1 MTSQGKV
8 IYLPSIYD
16 PKKVREGILEILSL
30 VKTQEL
36 GNSDEPT
43 ILVGKEKKVIPKDAL
58 DQWFLDQAN
67 VVCKVN

>member
-16 PKKVREGILEILSL
+16 PEKVREGILEILSL

-67 VVCKVN
+67 VCKAN

>member
-1 MTSQGKV
+1 MSQGKV

-36 GNSDEPT
+36 GNSDERSDK
-43 ILVGKEKKVIPKDAL
+43 KE
-58 DQWFLDQAN
+58 
-67 VVCKVN
+67 VC

>member
-30 VKTQEL
+30 VKTYEL
-36 GNSDEPT
+36 DAKAEKFDK
-43 ILVGKEKKVIPKDAL
+43 KEVS
-58 DQWFLDQAN
+58 
-67 VVCKVN
+67 